1 MSSPLRLLALV
12 PLVAAVLA
20 GCGDDEGS
28 TADST
33 AFDIDSPAT
42 VVSTTPETVFPTVAT
57 IGPVTDDTA
66 DLPIV
71 PSGTADIPI
80 VPSATSDIPVVPTTA
95 DLAGVPLTTP
105 LPTLADGSL
114 TISVPISVVV
124 GESSSPDRVEVVP
137 LGSVVSLTVV
147 DDDSADEFHLHGY
160 DLGDGQTVAA
170 GQPATFTFTA
180 DVAGDF
186 ELESHQTGDVLFV
199 LRVR

>member
-42 VVSTTPETVFPTVAT
+42 VVSTTQETVFPTVVT

-66 DLPIV
+66 DIPIV
-71 PSGTADIPI
+71 PPGTADIPI
-80 VPSATSDIPVVPTTA
+80 VPPATSDIPVVPTTA
-95 DLAGVPLTTP
+95 GPAGVPIATV
-105 LPTLADGSL
+105 ADGSV
-114 TISVPISVVV
+114 TISVVV

-147 DDDSADEFHLHGY
+147 DDDSAAEFHLHGY
-160 DLGDGQTVAA
+160 DLGDGQMVAA

-186 ELESHQTGDVLFV
+186 EFESHETGDVLFV